1 MYRYDVTNLAI
12 SNIQYPMSLPIS
24 RIALCDEPLNF
35 CDRKLGSFMLSCEV
49 RIVLI
54 VPEPVM
60 IMSKILSV
68 SVW

>member
-1 MYRYDVTNLAI
+1 MYRYDVTNLVI
-12 SNIQYPMSLPIS
+12 SNITPYFENCP
-24 RIALCDEPLNF
+24 LCDEPLNF